1 MGSYSTIVYDE
12 KSDLMRGVASVWF
25 FFWGG
30 GGVGVQISRILYIN
44 ISEIWPD
51 KRGGLS
57 EIWPDKCGGLWWEYK
72 VIVIQNQFNLLMA
85 FLPF

>member
-51 KRGGLS
+51 KRGGRTLHGAG
-57 EIWPDKCGGLWWEYK
+57 CK
-72 VIVIQNQFNLLMA
+72 VMTVPQFHLDH
-85 FLPF
+85 